1 MRAHSVLPVAVVG
14 LLVLALLS
22 AGCGQKPTGAKNT
35 SFQPFWDTT
44 PPTQAGTPVPTTHDV
59 GAVVEA
65 TPFPVA
71 TGTSTP
77 MPTARGP
84 PEYSG
89 ANVTYVTIYDQEI
102 PFKYNTTAVTYDL
115 KNPPLI
121 IDFIMKTVNISR
133 VTVARDPTCTPT
145 DTNLCLKTV
154 TVTYPDPA
162 AWFTITVRDLGTNQI
177 VAESGYARDYDVDM
191 DKKLTIRVPGN
202 YHIEMS
208 GTRLTAVVRMKVVA

>member
-1 MRAHSVLPVAVVG
+1 MRASSVLSVAVVVF
-14 LLVLALLS
+14 LVLALLS

-44 PPTQAGTPVPTTHDV
+44 PPTQGGTPVPTTPDV

-71 TGTSTP
+71 TVTSTP
-77 MPTARGP
+77 TLRSRGP

-89 ANVTYVTIYDQEI
+89 PNVNYTFIYDKEI
-102 PFKYNTTAVTYDL
+102 PFKYNTTAVIYDL

-121 IDFIMKTVNISR
+121 IDFTMKTVNISR

-145 DTNLCLKTV
+145 ETDLCLKTV

-177 VAESGYARDYDVDM
+177 VAQSGYARDYDVGM
-191 DKKLTIRVPGN
+191 DKQLTIRVPGN

-208 GTRLTAVVRMKVVA
+208 GTRLSAVVRMKVVA